1 MNQHQLIDR
10 VTSALTADNRVRALF
25 LSGSFGRGTEDQFSD
40 VDFLALADPADH
52 ESLAADWRPTLE
64 AIAPIVYFN
73 RLPWALVLNAITEQW
88 LRVDL
93 NIVAADHFVGYAQ
106 DRLRPLI
113 DRDNLHATLPAA
125 LPDRGID
132 PRRLEAITLEF
143 IRILG
148 LLPVGLGR
156 GETELIAAGGTGY
169 LRKGLTDLL
178 ILEADKPNEGA
189 LHLSKVIGPDR
200 LAVLAAIPLA
210 ELSDASAI
218 AANLALARAFF
229 PRAKAL
235 YSGLGLDWPTAFE
248 AATRAHL
255 CRNLPASSQPD
266 W

>member
-1 MNQHQLIDR
+1 MNQNELIAR
-10 VTSALTADNRVRALF
+10 VTVALTGNTRIRALF
-25 LSGSFGRGTEDQFSD
+25 LSGSFGRGTEDAFSD
-40 VDFLALADPADH
+40 VDLLAVADPADH
-52 ESLAADWRPTLE
+52 EALATEWRATLE
-64 AIAPIVYFN
+64 SIAPIVYFN
-73 RLPWALVLNAITEQW
+73 RLPWALVLNAITDQW

-93 NIVAADHFVGYAQ
+93 SIVAPDHLTSQAQ
-106 DRLRPLI
+106 DRLRPLL
-113 DRDNLHATLPAA
+113 DRDNLHATLPATLA
-125 LPDRGID
+125 ERGID

-156 GETELIAAGGTGY
+156 NETELIAGAGTAY

-178 ILEADKPNEGA
+178 ILEADRPNEGA
-189 LHLSKVIGPDR
+189 LHLSRVIGPER

-210 ELSDASAI
+210 DLSNAAAI

-235 YSGLGLDWPTAFE
+235 YAQLGLAWPTAFE

-255 CRNLPASSQPD
+255 CRNLPASSQPN